1 MDKNVIR
8 ALAAALAITVC
19 ASLTAAPAQASV
31 SDKQPLAIFALGY
44 YGYDIPDEAL
54 GSVDARIMEV
64 FTQMKRFSIIG
75 FEQRFTS
82 ADVSQFIQDLKKI
95 KEANLVIPEKYLLGE
110 AFLTEAEMNKLIGA
124 FYIVMPVVTDFSLK
138 YLPADKAKG
147 TKASWK
153 CSIDVSVTFQDV
165 AQGVTMSAPVISASG
180 TSALSRE
187 EAAMS
192 AIDSLPGQMEIIA
205 RKVFPLDSKIVSST
219 FSSVKMRLGANMGIK
234 KGYEFAVIDKQDID
248 GVIDER
254 ECGLVVVRS
263 VTSEFS
269 DATILYS
276 SIPLQKETQL
286 REIPRGGSDLAAYCS
301 VLYGIS
307 PALSGSANETIY
319 AAPGLK
325 ATVSEGF
332 YDLKPFVGIQTY
344 IPGIAVSGSFSLVPI
359 TVYFGGEY
367 NLYLRRI
374 QLYPFIAVGGSGY
387 YYKRAIDDEANSRF
401 LSHLGGMGGVGFSY
415 LVTKNFK
422 VYAEANG
429 QYWQTLFSVGVDS
442 FMGAGATIG
451 ITAKL

>member
-8 ALAAALAITVC
+8 VLAAALAIAMC
-19 ASLTAAPAQASV
+19 ASLPAAPAQATV

-44 YGYDIPDEAL
+44 YGYDIPEEAL

-82 ADVSQFIQDLKKI
+82 ADVSQFIQDLKNI

-192 AIDSLPGQMEIIA
+192 AIDSLPGQMEIVA
-205 RKVFPLDSKIVSST
+205 RKVFPLDSKIVSAT

-248 GVIDER
+248 GIIDER
-254 ECGLVVVRS
+254 ECGLVVVKS

-301 VLYGIS
+301 VLYGSYPVLIGAQS
-307 PALSGSANETIY
+307 NGVFT
-319 AAPGLK
+319 APGFK
-325 ATVSEGF
+325 ATASEGF
-332 YDLKPFVGIQTY
+332 YDFKPFIGVQAY
-344 IPGIAVSGSFSLVPI
+344 APGLSLIGANMFFPM
-359 TVYFGGEY
+359 TFYLGGEY
-367 NLYLRRI
+367 NLYLRRL
-374 QLYPFIAVGGSGY
+374 QVYPFAAAGANCYYVKLLRDPEGRFLLSHVGG
-387 YYKRAIDDEANSRF
+387 
-401 LSHLGGMGGVGFSY
+401 LGGLGFSY
-415 LVTKNFK
+415 LITKSFK
-422 VYAEANG
+422 AYVEANG
-429 QYWQTLFSVGVDS
+429 QYWFSISPGIVNS
-442 FMGAGATIG
+442 IWGAGATIG